1 MTEQNTSKRCFTTKD
16 MVLTALFTAIT
27 AVCAWISIPFGA
39 ISFTMQIFAV
49 FCCLLT
55 IGGKN
60 GFFSLLAYILLG
72 AIGLPVFNGF
82 KGGVGILLGPTGG
95 YIWGFIFIALI
106 YWIGTK
112 LFGEKLLVRIALLI
126 VGLLACYAFGTLWFV
141 YGYSNGESVMSLKK
155 AAEICVYPFVPFDL
169 LKMVL
174 AFIISYRIK
183 KHVKIKNY
191 TGS

>member
-1 MTEQNTSKRCFTTKD
+1 MTEQSTAKRSFTTKEI
-16 MVLTALFTAIT
+16 VLTALFTAIT
-27 AVCAWISIPFGA
+27 AVCAWISVPFGA
-39 ISFTMQIFAV
+39 ISFTMQTFAV
-49 FCCLLT
+49 FCGLLT

-82 KGGVGILLGPTGG
+82 KGGAGILFGPTGG
-95 YIWGFIFIALI
+95 YILGFIFMALI
-106 YWIGTK
+106 YWAGTK

-141 YGYSNGESVMSLKK
+141 CGYSNGESVMSLKK

-183 KHVKIKNY
+183 KHVKI
-191 TGS
+191 